1 VFTGHGAANVTLGIP
16 RLREIVMAASRKP
29 KTPSMIITVAKGIS
43 DEQADAFARRASR
56 VTLSQVV
63 DRVIVNERLTVNNK
77 ARKKQ
82 FTILINFYP
91 QQEYRAEFDVSPREL
106 LQAFGL
112 RFPLTL
118 KREIQLEMKKLA
130 AHLRSQIDELGKGR
144 TVSQA
149 EGGAPVAG
157 GDAEED
163 EGVDVGEP
171 APRKDDDE
179 ESEVGDGDASRE
191 KRQRQKEQHASYES
205 DEDEDTEGDIE
216 PPEEDPETAS
226 ALDVEGAAND
236 ELENMPGKAI
246 KFKDH
251 VNVVKQQFL
260 DKFPHATGFDFS
272 SSRCTV
278 ELEVSGA
285 RPEFYGTNAKSDTV

>member
-1 VFTGHGAANVTLGIP
+1 
-16 RLREIVMAASRKP
+16 MAASRKP
-29 KTPSMIITVAKGIS
+29 KTPSMTITIAEGIS
-43 DEQADAFARRASR
+43 DEQADSFARRASR

-63 DRVIVNERLTVNNK
+63 DRVTVNERLTVNNQ

-82 FTILINFYP
+82 FTILIDFYP
-91 QQEYRAEFDVSPREL
+91 QEEYRAEFDVSPREL

-130 AHLRSQIDELGKGR
+130 AQLRSQIDELGKGR
-144 TVSQA
+144 NITQA
-149 EGGAPVAG
+149 EGGAPASG

-171 APRKDDDE
+171 APRRDDDE
-179 ESEVGDGDASRE
+179 ESEVGDGDASKE
-191 KRQRQKEQHASYES
+191 KRQRQKQQHASYES

-216 PPEEDPETAS
+216 PPEADPETAS
-226 ALDVEGAAND
+226 APDVEGATND
-236 ELENMPGKAI
+236 ELEKKPGKTI

-251 VNVVKQQFL
+251 VSVVKQQFI
-260 DKFPHATGFDFS
+260 DNFPRASGFDFS
-272 SSRCTV
+272 PSQCTV
-278 ELEVSGA
+278 ELEVSSA
-285 RPEFYGTNAKSDTV
+285 RPKFYGANAESDVV

>member
-1 VFTGHGAANVTLGIP
+1 
-16 RLREIVMAASRKP
+16 MAASRKP
-29 KTPSMIITVAKGIS
+29 KTPSMTITIAKGIA

-63 DRVIVNERLTVNNK
+63 DRVTVNERLTVNNQ

-106 LQAFGL
+106 LQAFEL

-130 AHLRSQIDELGKGR
+130 AHLRSQIDELGRGR
-144 TVSQA
+144 AVPQA
-149 EGGAPVAG
+149 EGGAPVSG
-157 GDAEED
+157 RDTEED

-171 APRKDDDE
+171 APRRDDDE
-179 ESEVGDGDASRE
+179 ESEVGDGDASKE
-191 KRQRQKEQHASYES
+191 KRQRQKQQHASYES
-205 DEDEDTEGDIE
+205 DEDEDTDGDIE
-216 PPEEDPETAS
+216 PPEVDPETAS

-236 ELENMPGKAI
+236 ELEKEPGKTI
-246 KFKDH
+246 RFKDH
-251 VNVVKQQFL
+251 VSVVKQKFL
-260 DKFPHATGFDFS
+260 ESFPRASGFDFNP
-272 SSRCTV
+272 SRCTV
-278 ELEVSGA
+278 ELEVSRA
-285 RPEFYGTNAKSDTV
+285 RTEFLWDQR

>member
-1 VFTGHGAANVTLGIP
+1 MT
-16 RLREIVMAASRKP
+16 ASRKP
-29 KTPSMIITVAKGIS
+29 KTPSMIITIAKGIS

-63 DRVIVNERLTVNNK
+63 DRVIVNERLVVNNQ

-91 QQEYRAEFDVSPREL
+91 QQEYRTEFDVSPREL

-130 AHLRSQIDELGKGR
+130 AHLRNQIDELGKGR
-144 TVSQA
+144 TVPQA
-149 EGGAPVAG
+149 EGGASVTG

-171 APRKDDDE
+171 APRRDDDE

-191 KRQRQKEQHASYES
+191 KRQRQKQQHTSYES

-216 PPEEDPETAS
+216 EPPEEDPETVS

-236 ELENMPGKAI
+236 EPENMPGKAI
-246 KFKDH
+246 RFKDH
-251 VNVVKQQFL
+251 VSVVKQQFL
-260 DKFPHATGFDFS
+260 DNFPHATDFDFS

-278 ELEVSGA
+278 ELEVSSA
-285 RPEFYGTNAKSDTV
+285 RPEFYETNAESDTV